1 VALLVAARRP
11 LVRRLV
17 AVVALGGVLGALP
30 VRLLASGWPPPRW
43 LVVACAVGQGD
54 AVVLPAGDGTAVV
67 VDAGPEPAA
76 VDRCLRRL
84 GVRRVVLFA
93 VSHFHVDHIGGVDGV
108 FRGRRVD
115 AVVAPDWP
123 EPPAGRAAVAARAAA
138 ARAPLRTVAPGWRYT
153 AGGLELTV
161 LGPPEPAHGTRSD
174 VNNNSLVLRARVQ
187 GRTVLLTGDAET
199 EEQQAILA
207 ASGPEAVRADVL
219 KVAHHGSAY
228 QEPRFLD
235 AVGPAVALVSVGAD
249 NDYGH
254 PNAALVGRLVR
265 GGARVVRTDVEGDLA
280 AVADGAGLAVVA
292 GGGGRS

>member
-1 VALLVAARRP
+1 
-11 LVRRLV
+11 
-17 AVVALGGVLGALP
+17 
-30 VRLLASGWPPPRW
+30 
-43 LVVACAVGQGD
+43 
-54 AVVLPAGDGTAVV
+54 
-67 VDAGPEPAA
+67 
-76 VDRCLRRL
+76 
-84 GVRRVVLFA
+84 
-93 VSHFHVDHIGGVDGV
+93 
-108 FRGRRVD
+108 
-115 AVVAPDWP
+115 
-123 EPPAGRAAVAARAAA
+123 
-138 ARAPLRTVAPGWRYT
+138 
-153 AGGLELTV
+153 
-161 LGPPEPAHGTRSD
+161 
-174 VNNNSLVLRARVQ
+174 VQ